1 MRTPDSFCVQIC
13 AFHSDKATA
22 PREPSREQGA
32 VSAAWAW
39 WPKTRKHGNTGTE
52 APQRPKHENTKT
64 RKHRPPGGSQNT
76 KTRKHGPPGGDQN
89 TKTRKHENTENTAWG
104 YKTAHQSRANGTAVL
119 SKLSASECSLGNLAI
134 SEPHTEH
141 GYHGR
146 YVGHFFPRQEQGHA
160 HGDMVM
166 TR

>member
-104 YKTAHQSRANGTAVL
+104 YWQLRSVGLTLLLHSGHDGQNHQELEICTLGFKTLHWRF
-119 SKLSASECSLGNLAI
+119 K
-134 SEPHTEH
+134 
-141 GYHGR
+141 GR
-146 YVGHFFPRQEQGHA
+146 PCGLRTVPLRP
-160 HGDMVM
+160 
-166 TR
+166 